1 MHRRAL
7 QSGWLSLLQL
17 PLTQDQYKRT
27 LLIAHSRLISHM
39 PNPILL
45 MDFLKDSVD
54 QQGVIALLG
63 LNGLWTLIRDHNLD
77 HPDFFPRLYALL
89 DRNLLHTK
97 DRSRF
102 FRLLDT
108 FPSSSLRHVTA

>member
-1 MHRRAL
+1 
-7 QSGWLSLLQL
+7 
-17 PLTQDQYKRT
+17 
-27 LLIAHSRLISHM
+27 M

-77 HPDFFPRLYALL
+77 YPDFFPRLYALL

-97 DRSRF
+97 YRSRF

-108 FPSSSLRHVTA
+108 FPSSTHLPESLISALSSVSPASSLRGPRLPSLSSCL